1 MVLALV
7 SDTPTATVDLRPEI
21 VVCVCDP
28 AVEAAVGDAS
38 ALSSG
43 LSTARARR
51 IRLDDPE
58 RTAMDLSQRVRD
70 RDCRA
75 LIIIGRAREG
85 GFRIQTRAEN
95 RVLGG
100 KGRYLA
106 TGPGVVR
113 ATASAQDLVRALTDA
128 GQSAEITSEAD
139 GDAASHMLFRALC
152 DLPEGMD
159 APAVALL
166 RVPADDPQRVDLGL
180 KAAMSAIARH
190 LSPVGRNPAH

>member
-28 AVEAAVGDAS
+28 AVEAAVGDA
-38 ALSSG
+38 ATLSSG
-43 LSTARARR
+43 LTAARARR
-51 IRLDDPE
+51 VGAADPE
-58 RTAMDLSQRVRD
+58 RTAVDLAQRVRD

-75 LIIIGRAREG
+75 LIIVGRAREG

-113 ATASAQDLVRALTDA
+113 ATASAQELIRALTDA
-128 GQSAEITSEAD
+128 GQDAEITSEAD
-139 GDAASHMLFRALC
+139 GDAASHLLFRTLC

-166 RVPADDPQRVDLGL
+166 RVPADDPRRVDVGL
-180 KAAMSAIARH
+180 KAAMSAITRH
-190 LSPVGRNPAH
+190 LSPLPRGVAH